1 VIQYLELYVPW
12 PKKKKCIRTKAN
24 HSMTLIL
31 SWTIKYIS
39 KILTSSVI
47 YSTTMS
53 SISATLSGSG

>member
-12 PKKKKCIRTKAN
+12 QKKNCIRTQAY
-24 HSMTLIL
+24 HSMTFKM